1 MSMIPSARTSNPL
14 DRAGVLRV
22 DYPARGRLPG
32 PTREVSD
39 PGASRKL
46 AYIQQAW
53 ALARTRYIAR
63 AIRRSTN
70 ADFQQVIRGAS
81 DALLLKFGHV
91 GGTAAFGRATGGSV
105 AGLGL
110 GVDSLTDAM
119 AGARLGSSLGMGLL
133 DWLGL
138 GFLVGG
144 VANHLDVF
152 GTTLARGTRTAWNSG
167 GTPQSI
173 DSAACDIADAFGSF
187 FGLLLRAIVADMAQ
201 APVGND
207 MTVAGLSTKWSN
219 TRLDGLSDDL
229 TGYLHRDRARLF
241 EVYGTEAG

>member
-46 AYIQQAW
+46 TYIHQAW
-53 ALARTRYIAR
+53 ALARTRYVAR

-70 ADFQQVIRGAS
+70 AEFQQVIHGAS
-81 DALLLKFGHV
+81 DALLLRFGHV

-105 AGLGL
+105 AGFGL
-110 GVDSLTDAM
+110 GVEALTDAM

-173 DSAACDIADAFGSF
+173 DSAACEIADAFGIF
-187 FGLLLRAIVADMAQ
+187 FGLLLRAIVADMAKTPLNKDR
-201 APVGND
+201 AASGPE
-207 MTVAGLSTKWSN
+207 TKWSN
-219 TRLDGLSDDL
+219 TRLDALSDDL
-229 TGYLHRDRARLF
+229 MGYLLRDGARLY
-241 EVYGTEAG
+241 EVHGNEAG